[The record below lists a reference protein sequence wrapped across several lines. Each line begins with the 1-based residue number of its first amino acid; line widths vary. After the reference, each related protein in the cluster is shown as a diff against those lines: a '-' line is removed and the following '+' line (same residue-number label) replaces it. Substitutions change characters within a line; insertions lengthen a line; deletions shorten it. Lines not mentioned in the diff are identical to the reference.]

1 MDEYCSSSRVLV
13 EGPDFEIRLT
23 TSGRMDEDV
32 RAVVDFVFKGSRL
45 FARVWKIGRGY
56 VAGLAG
62 VGEDLPLGVG
72 MSVWGA
78 LLAAVKEG
86 EEWLSPT
93 LNRAKELA
101 LKYYKELEEVDR
113 VE

>member
-56 VAGLAG
+56 VAGLSG
-62 VGEDLPLGVG
+62 IDEDLPLGVG
-72 MSVWGA
+72 ISVWSA
-78 LLAAVKEG
+78 LLDATKRVNGTVLA
-86 EEWLSPT
+86 
-93 LNRAKELA
+93 LNRARELV